1 MVSNGDLV
9 QVETCYG
16 TREYIAITHT
26 ENDIKMYLL
35 LSLKTLNRKEDFVTK
50 LPKYNKI
57 GINIKDIN
65 LKGIVE
71 SYIEYNEPDTIEI
84 NEYRPGLILK
94 AKGSN
99 SKNYYSSV
107 VVSFNGP
114 QKRTWQYY
122 LFNFET
128 LQLTP
133 VSDFED
139 IVRDYETFDDFNYT
153 DLLLRIK

>member
-57 GINIKDIN
+57 GGK
-65 LKGIVE
+65 
-71 SYIEYNEPDTIEI
+71 
-84 NEYRPGLILK
+84 K
-94 AKGSN
+94 A
-99 SKNYYSSV
+99 V
-107 VVSFNGP
+107 IT
-114 QKRTWQYY
+114 RE
-122 LFNFET
+122 L
-128 LQLTP
+128 
-133 VSDFED
+133 ED
-139 IVRDYETFDDFNYT
+139 EEWTVFGGT
-153 DLLLRIK
+153 DSE